1 MAEPVT
7 LQTLLTYLTLIS
19 VPVGV
24 FYHIMTLRNQSRTRQ
39 AQLFMQIY
47 NRWTDTDFIE
57 NYIEVINRDWKDFD
71 DYNKKYGAIREEAKR
86 RTIGQY
92 FEGIGVLVYRKFIDV
107 SLVDDMMSS
116 FVFSFWEKY
125 EPIIKKNRERSNK
138 PQILEWA
145 EYLYIEVRKVAE
157 RQHPELK
164 T

>member
-1 MAEPVT
+1 
-7 LQTLLTYLTLIS
+7 
-19 VPVGV
+19 
-24 FYHIMTLRNQSRTRQ
+24 
-39 AQLFMQIY
+39 MQIY
-47 NRWTDTDFIE
+47 NRWTDTNFQE
-57 NYIEVINRDWKDFD
+57 NYIEVINREWEDFV
-71 DYNKKYGAIREEAKR
+71 DYNEKYGAIRDVAKR

-116 FVFSFWEKY
+116 LLFSFWEKY
-125 EPIIKKNRERSNK
+125 EPIIKKNRERLK
-138 PQILEWA
+138 TPQILEWT

>member
-1 MAEPVT
+1 MVNY
-7 LQTLLTYLTLIS
+7 QTLSIVLTGIGLIIALTYYSLQI
-19 VPVGV
+19 
-24 FYHIMTLRNQSRTRQ
+24 RNQNKTRQ

-47 NRWTDTDFIE
+47 NRWTDPIFQE
-57 NYIEVINRDWKDFD
+57 NYLEVTNRDWKDFD
-71 DYNKKYGAIREEAKR
+71 DYNKKYGAIREEAKQ

-116 FVFSFWEKY
+116 LLFGFWEKY
-125 EPIIKKNRERSNK
+125 ESIIKKNRERSNT
-138 PQILEWA
+138 PQILEWT

-157 RQHPELK
+157 KQYPELK